1 MTKNGILDAWIDCL
15 SCLCRCRSWTR
26 SERPKKT
33 ELEKSDFR
41 LAASGAALL
50 DRSVQSEGQPDACRK
65 GSGFLSQELY
75 PYSLLCGYA

>member
-1 MTKNGILDAWIDCL
+1 MEFWTPGLIVCLVCAVVGLGLGVKDRKKQNWKKVIL
-15 SCLCRCRSWTR
+15 
-26 SERPKKT
+26 
-33 ELEKSDFR
+33 
-41 LAASGAALL
+41 ALL